1 MRQYDWPLYDA
12 PGQLPMT
19 LVGEAR
25 RHPAASLVV
34 LSMAIV
40 ILANAALAGDF
51 GRALLYFGAIAA
63 SIVSIDLVLGR
74 WPARGPMTIV
84 RGGAGELVMLTVS
97 WLAAIAWLWA
107 RFVRN
112 YQPAP
117 GPARLVWLLII
128 VGFVFNAV
136 PALWLIARRYG
147 LRDLGLR
154 PGGVQAVPLVILI
167 FAFCAIVMAP
177 GSITWSEIERET
189 GGSIL
194 VIVSIALS
202 AAVPE
207 EFFRFVWQTRAGA
220 VLANRATGWLV
231 ASVLWAAL
239 HGPKNWDDSHSL
251 RSTVMGCLNIVPLGL
266 LWGYLTH
273 RTRSMVPS
281 ILLHATNLW
290 GLQNLQ

>member
-1 MRQYDWPLYDA
+1 MK
-12 PGQLPMT
+12 
-19 LVGEAR
+19 LVGEIR
-25 RHPAASLVV
+25 RHPAAALVV
-34 LSMAIV
+34 ACLAIV
-40 ILANAALAGDF
+40 ILVNAALAGDF
-51 GRALLYFGAIAA
+51 GRALLYLGAIAA
-63 SIVSIDLVLGR
+63 SVVAIELVLGR

-84 RGGAGELVMLTVS
+84 RGGVGEVVMLTVS
-97 WLAAIAWLWA
+97 WLAAMAWLWA

-128 VGFVFNAV
+128 IGFVFNAV

-154 PGGVQAVPLVILI
+154 VGGIQAAPLVISI
-167 FAFCAIVMAP
+167 FAFCAIVVAP
-177 GSITWSEIERET
+177 GSITWAAIEKET
-189 GGSIL
+189 GGSMLAIAG
-194 VIVSIALS
+194 IALS

-207 EFFRFVWQTRAGA
+207 EFFRFVWQTRVGA

-239 HGPKNWDDSHSL
+239 HGPKDWDESHEL
-251 RSTVMGCLNIVPLGL
+251 RSTVMGCLNIIPLGL

-273 RTRSMVPS
+273 RTRSIVPS

-290 GLQNLQ
+290 GLQNLS